1 MTAASIF
8 RSLPTANDVFKDRYR
23 VTMRVSLGLALAV
36 HGLAFSLIP
45 ALSVRPYRL
54 PPEEVPVVVD
64 VPDAPA
70 LPALWPD
77 DALPPRPG
85 VEPVEPF
92 DPAPTLE
99 APPPAP
105 PRWEAPV
112 APRSIADDPGVF
124 LYDRLEPVPVT
135 LAKPVYPRLAREA
148 GIEGRVVVRVLVDEH
163 GRVAD
168 AVVIESDATPGMVEA
183 ALRAARACRFEPA
196 RQRDVAVS
204 AHVTIPFS
212 FSLR

>member
-8 RSLPTANDVFKDRYR
+8 RSLPTANDAFKDRYR
-23 VTMRVSLGLALAV
+23 VTVRVSLGLALAV
-36 HGLAFSLIP
+36 HALAFSLIP

-54 PPEEVPVVVD
+54 PPEEVPVVFVI
-64 VPDAPA
+64 PDAPA
-70 LPALWPD
+70 LPASPPD
-77 DALPPRPG
+77 EALPPRPG

-92 DPAPTLE
+92 DPAPPLE

-105 PRWEAPV
+105 PLWDAPV
-112 APRSIADDPGVF
+112 APRSTANDPGVF
-124 LYDRLEPVPVT
+124 LYDRREPVPVA
-135 LAKPVYPRLAREA
+135 LAKPLYPRLAREA

-196 RQRDVAVS
+196 RQRDVVVS